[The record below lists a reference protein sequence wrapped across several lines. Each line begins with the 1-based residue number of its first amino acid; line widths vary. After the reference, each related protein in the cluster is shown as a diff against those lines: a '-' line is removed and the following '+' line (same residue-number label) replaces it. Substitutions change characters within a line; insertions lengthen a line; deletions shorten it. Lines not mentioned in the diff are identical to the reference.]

1 MDVRLYFKRKER
13 DKVEKMQGSG
23 QFEISGLILYTILY
37 IFVTEQAK
45 KQNSQKQNTMMIS
58 VLLVF
63 K

>member
-45 KQNSQKQNTMMIS
+45 KGQK
-58 VLLVF
+58 
-63 K
+63 